1 MLQSP
6 VSRQPH
12 GIPLFARGHARLDD
26 HFMLELLR
34 ASGRGRSGACG
45 RGLVNYAASF
55 IAPVFAPL
63 FAVIAPVLAPFLAVL
78 APFFATFHPRSLRR
92 AL

>member
-1 MLQSP
+1 L
-6 VSRQPH
+6 
-12 GIPLFARGHARLDD
+12 INCAAPL
-26 HFMLELLR
+26 
-34 ASGRGRSGACG
+34 
-45 RGLVNYAASF
+45 
-55 IAPVFAPL
+55 ITPVFAPL